1 MSLKFVNEN
10 GSKIQEYDITDKT
23 EITLELIA
31 GIHADLGRHMKKKF
45 IDSEKD
51 ISNPLTIIYWDLVK
65 MRNQLYKM
73 QTMEE
78 VMTTQNQV
86 IYIRKLVKQVEKE

>member
-1 MSLKFVNEN
+1 MALKYINED
-10 GSKIQEYDITDKT
+10 GSNIQEYEITDKT
-23 EITLELIA
+23 EIMLELISSA
-31 GIHADLGRHMKKKF
+31 HADLRRYMEKNC

-51 ISNPLTIIYWDLVK
+51 VSNPLTIIYWDLVK

-78 VMTTQNQV
+78 VMSTQYKI
-86 IYIRKLVKQVEKE
+86 IYIRNLVKQLEKN